1 MHYWQKEKEPSL
13 PCLSVNGIQRS
24 NMFTPDHNR
33 LKLTSCDNI
42 SSWLSHENAFCVG
55 ICPDNFKPSPTEG
68 LSWIKHSLSV
78 WSGLWIWLLLSGFI
92 KMSTPREISLHL
104 AAYNFLA
111 PSISVPDAI
120 HIPHAPIHHMLF
132 TLRHLQ
138 YLRHPQYLS
147 GGQ

>member
-68 LSWIKHSLSV
+68 LSCRCGYDQAITR
-78 WSGLWIWLLLSGFI
+78 LLLSGFI